1 MYGYIKEDKVI
12 RNSQH
17 GFPKGRLCLTNL
29 ITFYKEM
36 TAPVDEE
43 RVVDVVCLD
52 LISHI
57 IFRASEI
64 KFGKIG
70 YKMH

>member
-1 MYGYIKEDKVI
+1 MYRYMKEEKVI
-12 RNSQH
+12 RNNQH
-17 GFPKGRLCLTNL
+17 GFPKGSLCLTNL

-36 TAPVDEE
+36 TAPVDEG

-57 IFRASEI
+57 IFTACEI
-64 KFGKIG
+64 QFEKVR
-70 YKMH
+70 YKTH